1 MKKFTLLFSTV
12 IICYYSIA
20 QTQRASVAS
29 GNWNTGSTWS
39 GGVVP
44 SSSEQ
49 PVISAGHTVTY
60 DRTSGTYAGVVVN
73 GTLNITNSGSHT
85 LISNNKNI
93 VVNGTLNM
101 SVTSYSDLQY
111 IQFSG
116 ITESNFVGGGET
128 VLSTDVGLWVTDT
141 GQLNLDGRVSGSHKT
156 YMVHAS
162 GSISSGASTISLD
175 QTPVDWKQN
184 DYITI
189 VPTQSPSVGDD
200 FVLGI
205 DTAKLTANVTTAS
218 MSINDP
224 TDNPHPKI
232 NSTWGAEILNTTRPV
247 RIEGKPNQRAHIFIK
262 SSKVQTIRDV
272 AFSYL
277 GPRKD
282 INSDGDAEFV
292 LGRYGLHFHH
302 SENGSYGSIVDNC
315 VMLHNGSHSFVP
327 HGSHGIIFR
336 RNIAYDCTETPFW
349 WDLGDSTHDIT
360 YDSNLVLFPNFVSGS
375 LAFPYGE
382 ENPTFAV
389 SAFEL
394 GIGDGNIATNNIAIG
409 TYGDPHAGGAFNWE
423 SNNEGVWVFKN
434 NISHNCVGGLRVWQN
449 TTKNHVIEN
458 YTAYNCIEGIFHGA
472 YANSYRYIT
481 GNMYDAPVEI
491 EAGSTH
497 SSRIRFEDYTFNG
510 AGNTDYCVTMVSSP
524 LPGTH
529 PLLFRNCTFS
539 GYNTAGLLDQVAN
552 EIHSVDV
559 IQSTGSCVV
568 DAFAHNGET
577 MRLQPTSGTPQK
589 KTKSSTTNISAFAP
603 TVWGDGTGLL
613 GEYYSNTDLTGSL
626 FSRTDSYVGFSEW
639 ESGVHHLI
647 TDNTYSVRW
656 SGQFQPQFSEPYKFS
671 LGIGGGYKLWIRD
684 TLRLNSWTEHYPTGD
699 STGWINGLVAGT
711 KYNIKLE
718 FFNEDEHT
726 GVNLYWRSASIQ
738 NFSNGPEYIPQSQ
751 LWPTMG
757 SPRYTVPEVIPT
769 VQTPEQIT
777 EYMVPTLVRDRIMVK
792 SPRAAVYRLYD
803 LTGRLLG
810 NGKISQGVNYIPSGN
825 LRTGMII
832 MKLNDEKVF
841 KLIKE

>member
-1 MKKFTLLFSTV
+1 MKKFTLLLSAV

-20 QTQRASVAS
+20 QTQRATVAS

-60 DRTSGTYAGVVVN
+60 DLTTGTFAGVVIN
-73 GTLNITNSGSHT
+73 GTLNMTNSGSHT

-93 VVNGTLNM
+93 TVKGTLNM
-101 SVTSYSDLQY
+101 SVTSYSDLQF

-116 ITESNFVGGGET
+116 ITENNYVG
-128 VLSTDVGLWVTDT
+128 STDTVTSTDIGLWVVDT

-162 GSISSGASTISLD
+162 GSITTSQSTISLD

-184 DYITI
+184 DSISI
-189 VPTQSPSVGDD
+189 VPTQAPSVGDD
-200 FVLGI
+200 FVEGF
-205 DTAKLTANVTTAS
+205 DDKKLSANVTTSSLTLSSSTAKA
-218 MSINDP
+218 
-224 TDNPHPKI
+224 HPKI
-232 NSTWGAEILNTTRPV
+232 NSTWGAEIINLERPI

-262 SSKVQTIRDV
+262 SSKIQTIRDV
-272 AFSYL
+272 AFKWL

-282 INSDGDAEFV
+282 INADGIKEFV

-302 SENGSYGSIVDNC
+302 CEDGSRGSIVENC
-315 VMLHNGSHSFVP
+315 VMRHTGSHCFVP
-327 HGSHGIIFR
+327 HGSHGITFKK
-336 RNIAYDCTETPFW
+336 NISYDGTETPFW
-349 WDLGDSTHDIT
+349 WDLGHETHDNL
-360 YDSNLVLFPNFVSGS
+360 YDSNLVAFPKYVSGAI
-375 LAFPYGE
+375 AFPFE
-382 ENPTFAV
+382 EGNPTFAV

-394 GIGDGNIATNNIAIG
+394 GMGDGNIASNNIAIA
-409 TYGDPHAGGAFNWE
+409 TYGDPHTGGAYNWE
-423 SNNEGVWVFKN
+423 SDNEGVWGFKN
-434 NISHNCVGGLRVWQN
+434 NLSHNCVGGLRVWQN

-458 YTAYNCIEGIFHGA
+458 FTAYNCLEGIFHGA

-481 GNMYDAPVEI
+481 GTVYDAPVEI

-510 AGNTDYCVTMVSSP
+510 AGNNDYCVTMVSSP
-524 LPGTH
+524 LPGEF
-529 PLLFRNCTFS
+529 PMLFRNCTFS
-539 GYNTAGLLDQVAN
+539 GYNTAGLIDAVGN

-568 DAFAHNGET
+568 DAGAVTGET
-577 MRLQPTSGTPQK
+577 MRIQPTSGTPQK

-613 GEYYSNTDLTGSL
+613 GEYYSNTDLTGAL

-639 ESGVHHLI
+639 ENGVHHLI
-647 TDNTYSVRW
+647 TDDTYSVRW
-656 SGQFQPQFSEPYKFS
+656 SGQFQPQYSEPYKFS
-671 LGIGGGYKLWIRD
+671 IGVGGGYKLWIRD

-699 STGWINGLVAGT
+699 STGWIYGLVAGT
-711 KYNIKLE
+711 KYNIKIE
-718 FFNEDEHT
+718 YFNEDDHT
-726 GVNLYWRSASIQ
+726 GMNLYWRSATLQ
-738 NFSNGPEYIPQSQ
+738 NFTNGPEYIPQSQ

-792 SPRAAVYRLYD
+792 SPHAAVYRLFD

-810 NGKISQGVNYIPSGN
+810 NGKITQGVNYIPAGN

-832 MKLNDEKVF
+832 IKLNDEKVF